1 MPGTTGRYGRT
12 CGEPGAG
19 WADRDHAPCMSALT
33 ITRRGV
39 VVPRPPDAA
48 GVAGPT
54 PGQARGPRWRRVA
67 PGHYVPA
74 DTDSS
79 TRDQRIVEAMA
90 GLPPDAAVTGWASLG
105 WRRARWF
112 EGLAP
117 DGLTPLDVPVALDR
131 RRGVR
136 RRVGVELTE
145 DWLLP
150 GDVVDVD
157 GLRTTIPARAVAF
170 EACRARSLAAAVATV
185 DMAAAADCIDLEGL
199 GDYAAGLGPRP
210 GIRRF
215 REALSRA
222 DENAWSPQESRMRL
236 VWTDLRPGIVLAA
249 NRPVFDHAGRH
260 LMTPD
265 LLDERAGIVG
275 EYDGAVHLE
284 DPTRRR
290 DLDREALCRD
300 LGLELVTMMSSSRAD
315 AASFTA
321 RLGAAY
327 RRSIA
332 RSGRRRAW
340 TTEQPTWWVDTSTVA
355 RRRALPDTDRALWLR
370 RLAG

>member
-1 MPGTTGRYGRT
+1 MSGATTQGRWG
-12 CGEPGAG
+12 CGEGAAG
-19 WADRDHAPCMSALT
+19 RAGLTHAPGMST
-33 ITRRGV
+33 PEITRRGV
-39 VVPRPPDAA
+39 VVPRPPDPA
-48 GVAGPT
+48 GVSGPT

-79 TRDQRIVEAMA
+79 ARDQRIVESLA
-90 GLPPDAAVTGWASLG
+90 GMPPDAAVTGWASLG

-112 EGLAP
+112 EGVGP
-117 DGLTPLDVPVALDR
+117 DGSTPLDVPVALDR

-136 RRVGVELTE
+136 RRPGVELTE

-150 GDVVDVD
+150 ADVELVD
-157 GLRTTIPARAVAF
+157 GLRATVPDRAVAF

-185 DMAAAADCIDLEGL
+185 DMAAAADWVDLEGL
-199 GDYAAGLGPRP
+199 ATYAAVLGPRP

-222 DENAWSPQESRMRL
+222 DENSWSPQESRMRL
-236 VWTDLRPGIVLAA
+236 AWTDHRPGTVLAA
-249 NRPVFDHAGRH
+249 NRPVFDSRGRH
-260 LMTPD
+260 LLTPD

-284 DPTRRR
+284 DHTRRR

-300 LGLELVTMMSSSRAD
+300 VGLELVTMMSAGRAD

-321 RLGAAY
+321 RLDAAY
-327 RRSIA
+327 RRSAA
-332 RSGRRRAW
+332 RADASRSW
-340 TTEQPTWWVDTSTVA
+340 TTEQPPWWVDTSTVA
-355 RRRALPDTDRALWLR
+355 RRRALTTSERALWLR